1 MLTVHHFLRFF
12 EPPGAKT
19 TSKKPFRLVKH
30 KVLFRLSV
38 KSLGLAAFLADKPWP
53 NRDFWRSQSAKPRFL
68 RVERGV
74 GGASAVEFW
83 LPRAGFRGRWV
94 TPVGGILG
102 VYTFGID
109 AGLLDFLKR
118 PNIHQHAPRRPSTT
132 SSRLGGR
139 IQGATPSCRRPPE
152 ERRHDATRLRG
163 HEAIALVTCAS

>member
-1 MLTVHHFLRFF
+1 MRFF

-30 KVLFRLSV
+30 KVLFRLNV
-38 KSLGLAAFLADKPWP
+38 KTLGLAAFLADKPWP

-83 LPRAGFRGRWV
+83 APRARVPDSRV
-94 TPVGGILG
+94 SPVGGGYRG

-118 PNIHQHAPRRPSTT
+118 PNPHQHAPRRPSTT

-139 IQGATPSCRRPPE
+139 ISSGACAPKTRPPS
-152 ERRHDATRLRG
+152 HG
-163 HEAIALVTCAS
+163 PYALLSRSCLEGPFDK